1 MRWRS
6 RQGLAKSLA
15 EASKSIP
22 RKTHSIAF
30 TGTLPKATAAQLSFP
45 MVYSYASVKKATRRS
60 LNWWCIKG
68 KPGVQMGV
76 QIVFVAY
83 KAYLKS
89 TGYII

>member
-1 MRWRS
+1 
-6 RQGLAKSLA
+6 
-15 EASKSIP
+15 
-22 RKTHSIAF
+22 
-30 TGTLPKATAAQLSFP
+30 